1 MRFNITVTG
10 KMLAAAGLVLFAIV
24 LAVAAS
30 MAHGGGAGP
39 VDSAAIMQ
47 GIIEEKDHVTP
58 VELAQ
63 WIIEKRTDYQLID
76 LRQPWQYDDYHIPTA
91 VNVPLS
97 QFFQESNLKELDRS
111 KKIVVYGL
119 GAGHAA
125 ETQLLLQMKG
135 YTAYSVRE
143 GISAW
148 WDLVMTPVSLRSESA
163 SPEGYQ
169 QAKQLRDYFFGSSQP
184 GPKPTA
190 APTTNTPIVPPDKL
204 EQKQRAKS
212 EEAEDRQGMFVAQI
226 TKLTKASWHSHAAP
240 LT

>member
-1 MRFNITVTG
+1 MKVNLVLSG
-10 KMLAAAGLVLFAIV
+10 KMMAALVLLFVAVV
-24 LAVAAS
+24 LAVAGTMS
-30 MAHGGGAGP
+30 HGRGAGP

-63 WIIEKRTDYQLID
+63 WIIARKQDYQLID

-97 QFFQESNLKELDRS
+97 QFFRETNLKQLDRS
-111 KKIVVYGL
+111 RKIVVYGL

-135 YTAYSVRE
+135 YNAYSLRE

-148 WDLVMTPVSLRSESA
+148 WDQVLTPVSLRSESA
-163 SPEGYQ
+163 DPTGYQ
-169 QAKQLRDYFFGSSQP
+169 QAKQLRDYFFGSGSTQP
-184 GPKPTA
+184 KSVA
-190 APTTNTPIVPPDKL
+190 APALNAPILPSDNAPAAKPDQQKRLKL
-204 EQKQRAKS
+204 GKGCS
-212 EEAEDRQGMFVAQI
+212 
-226 TKLTKASWHSHAAP
+226 
-240 LT
+240 